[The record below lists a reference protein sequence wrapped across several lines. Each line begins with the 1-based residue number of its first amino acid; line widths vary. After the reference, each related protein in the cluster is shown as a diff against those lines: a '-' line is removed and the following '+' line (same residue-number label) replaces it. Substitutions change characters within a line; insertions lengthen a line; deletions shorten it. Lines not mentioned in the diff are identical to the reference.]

1 MNNNPIISLKN
12 ITKTFKGLDAPVL
25 SNLNLQLNK
34 SENIAISGVSGSGKS
49 TLLHLMAGLDYPN
62 SGSVHLNNEN
72 IGSLSQNDLSII
84 RNQLIGFIY
93 QSHHLLPDFSALE
106 NVVMPL
112 LIRGGKYQNN
122 HNKAIKILKKLGLS
136 NRLDHYPHQL
146 SGGER
151 QRVAIGRALINEPQI
166 ILADEPT
173 GNLDRSN
180 AKVVFDLFIN
190 LAKEYGSSIVLVTH
204 DPELARKMKKIY
216 HLSAGKLRSR

>member
-112 LIRGGKYQNN
+112 LIRGGKYQSN

-216 HLSAGKLRSR
+216 YLSAGKLRSR

>member
-1 MNNNPIISLKN
+1 MNNNLIISLKN
-12 ITKTFKGLDAPVL
+12 ITKTFKGLDVPVL

-49 TLLHLMAGLDYPN
+49 TLLHLMAGLDCPN
-62 SGSVHLNNEN
+62 SGSVDLNNKN
-72 IGSLSQNDLSII
+72 IANLSQNDLSIM

-93 QSHHLLPDFSALE
+93 QSHHLLPDFSSLE

-112 LIRGGKYQNN
+112 LIRGGKYQSN

-190 LAKEYGSSIVLVTH
+190 LAKEYGSTIVLVTH

>member
-1 MNNNPIISLKN
+1 MNNNLVISLKN

-25 SNLNLQLNK
+25 NNLNLQLNK

-72 IGSLSQNDLSII
+72 IGNLSQNDLSIM

-112 LIRGGKYQNN
+112 IIRGGKYQSN

-190 LAKEYGSSIVLVTH
+190 LAKEYGSTIVLVTH

>member
-106 NVVMPL
+106 NVLMPL

-180 AKVVFDLFIN
+180 ARVVFDLFIN

>member
-1 MNNNPIISLKN
+1 MNNNSIISLKN

-25 SNLNLQLNK
+25 NNLNLQLNK

-62 SGSVHLNNEN
+62 SGSVHHNNKN
-72 IGSLSQNDLSII
+72 IGNLSQNDLSKV

-112 LIRGGKYQNN
+112 LIRGGKYQSN

-190 LAKEYGSSIVLVTH
+190 LAKEYGSTIVLVTH

>member
-1 MNNNPIISLKN
+1 MNNNLIISLKN
-12 ITKTFKGLDAPVL
+12 ITKTFKGLDVPVL
-25 SNLNLQLNK
+25 SNLNLRLNK

-62 SGSVHLNNEN
+62 SGSVDLNNKN
-72 IGSLSQNDLSII
+72 IANLSQNDLSIM

-112 LIRGGKYQNN
+112 LIRGGKYQSN

-190 LAKEYGSSIVLVTH
+190 LAKEYGSTIVLVTH

>member
-1 MNNNPIISLKN
+1 MNDIFQISLKN
-12 ITKTFKGLDAPVL
+12 VTKSFKGLDAPVL
-25 SNLNLQLNK
+25 NNLTFHIK
-34 SENIAISGVSGSGKS
+34 TSEKVAILGSSGSGKS
-49 TLLHLMAGLDYPN
+49 TLLHIIAGLDSPSEGKVLFN
-62 SGSVHLNNEN
+62 KRDMDHFSDADIAKL
-72 IGSLSQNDLSII
+72 
-84 RNQLIGFIY
+84 RNKHIGFIY

-112 LIRGGKYQNN
+112 LIRGGKYQSN

-190 LAKEYGSSIVLVTH
+190 LAKEYGSTIVLVTH

>member
-1 MNNNPIISLKN
+1 MNDNLIISLKN

-25 SNLNLQLNK
+25 NDLNLQLNK

-62 SGSVHLNNEN
+62 SGSIHLNNEN
-72 IGSLSQNDLSII
+72 IGNLSQNDLSIM

-106 NVVMPL
+106 IVVMPL
-112 LIRGGKYQNN
+112 LIRGGKYQSN

-180 AKVVFDLFIN
+180 AKVVFDLFVN

>member
-1 MNNNPIISLKN
+1 MNNNLIISLKN
-12 ITKTFKGLDAPVL
+12 ITKTFKGLDVPVL

-49 TLLHLMAGLDYPN
+49 TLLHLMAGLDCPN
-62 SGSVHLNNEN
+62 SGSVDLNNKN
-72 IGSLSQNDLSII
+72 IANLSQNDLSIM

-112 LIRGGKYQNN
+112 LIRGGKYQSN

-190 LAKEYGSSIVLVTH
+190 LAKEYGSTIVLVTH

>member
-1 MNNNPIISLKN
+1 MNDNVIISLKN

-25 SNLNLQLNK
+25 NDLNLQLNK

-49 TLLHLMAGLDYPN
+49 TLLHLMAGLDFPN
-62 SGSVHLNNEN
+62 SGSIQLNNEN
-72 IGSLSQNDLSII
+72 IGNLSQNDLSIM

-112 LIRGGKYQNN
+112 IIRGGKYQSN

-190 LAKEYGSSIVLVTH
+190 LAKEYGSTIVLVTH

>member
-1 MNNNPIISLKN
+1 MNNNLVISLKN

-25 SNLNLQLNK
+25 NNLNLQLNK

-72 IGSLSQNDLSII
+72 IGNLSQNDLSIM

-112 LIRGGKYQNN
+112 IIRGGKYQRN

-136 NRLDHYPHQL
+136 NRLDHYPYQL

-190 LAKEYGSSIVLVTH
+190 LAKEYGSTIVLVTH

>member
-1 MNNNPIISLKN
+1 MNDNLIISLKN
-12 ITKTFKGLDAPVL
+12 ITKTFKGLDVPVL

-62 SGSVHLNNEN
+62 SGSVELNNKN
-72 IGSLSQNDLSII
+72 IANLSQNDLSIM

-112 LIRGGKYQNN
+112 LIRGGKYQGN

-190 LAKEYGSSIVLVTH
+190 LAKEYGSTIVLVTH

>member
-112 LIRGGKYQNN
+112 LIRGGKYQSN

>member
-1 MNNNPIISLKN
+1 MNNNLVISLKN

-72 IGSLSQNDLSII
+72 IGNLSQNDLSIM

-112 LIRGGKYQNN
+112 IIRGGKYQSN

-190 LAKEYGSSIVLVTH
+190 LAKEYGSTIVLVTH

-216 HLSAGKLRSR
+216 HLSAGKLRTR

>member
-1 MNNNPIISLKN
+1 M
-12 ITKTFKGLDAPVL
+12 
-25 SNLNLQLNK
+25 
-34 SENIAISGVSGSGKS
+34 
-49 TLLHLMAGLDYPN
+49 
-62 SGSVHLNNEN
+62 
-72 IGSLSQNDLSII
+72 
-84 RNQLIGFIY
+84 
-93 QSHHLLPDFSALE
+93 
-106 NVVMPL
+106 
-112 LIRGGKYQNN
+112 
-122 HNKAIKILKKLGLS
+122 GLS

-180 AKVVFDLFIN
+180 AKVVFDLFVN

-204 DPELARKMKKIY
+204 DPQLARKMKKIY

>member
-1 MNNNPIISLKN
+1 MNNNLIISLKN
-12 ITKTFKGLDAPVL
+12 ITKTFKGLDVPVL

-62 SGSVHLNNEN
+62 SGSVHHNNKN
-72 IGSLSQNDLSII
+72 IGNLSQNDLSKV

-112 LIRGGKYQNN
+112 LIRGGKYQSN

-190 LAKEYGSSIVLVTH
+190 LAKEYGSTIVLVTH

>member
-1 MNNNPIISLKN
+1 MNKNLIISLKN
-12 ITKTFKGLDAPVL
+12 VTKTFEGLDAPVL
-25 SNLNLQLNK
+25 NNLSLQLIK

-49 TLLHLMAGLDYPN
+49 TLLHLMAGLDSPN
-62 SGSVHLNNEN
+62 SGSVYLNNQN
-72 IGSLSQNDLSII
+72 ICLLNQNELSVM
-84 RNQLIGFIY
+84 RNQFIGFIY
-93 QSHHLLPDFSALE
+93 QSHHLLPDFSAIE
-106 NVVMPL
+106 NVLMPL
-112 LIRGGKYQNN
+112 LIRGGKYKENY
-122 HNKAIKILKKLGLS
+122 NKAIKILKKLGLS
-136 NRLDHYPHQL
+136 SRLNHYPYQL

-190 LAKEYGSSIVLVTH
+190 LAKEYGSTIILVTH

-216 HLSAGKLRSR
+216 HLSTGKLRSR

>member
-1 MNNNPIISLKN
+1 MNNNLIISLKN
-12 ITKTFKGLDAPVL
+12 ITKTFKGLDVPVL

-49 TLLHLMAGLDYPN
+49 TLLHLMAGLDCPN
-62 SGSVHLNNEN
+62 SGSVDLNNKN
-72 IGSLSQNDLSII
+72 IANLSQNDLSIM

-93 QSHHLLPDFSALE
+93 QSHHLLPDFSSLE

-112 LIRGGKYQNN
+112 LIRGGKYQSN

>member
-1 MNNNPIISLKN
+1 MNNNLVISLKN

-49 TLLHLMAGLDYPN
+49 TLLHLMAGLDCPN
-62 SGSVHLNNEN
+62 SGSVDLNNKN
-72 IGSLSQNDLSII
+72 IANLSQNDLSIM

-112 LIRGGKYQNN
+112 LIRGGKYQSN

-190 LAKEYGSSIVLVTH
+190 LAKEYGSTIVLVTH

-216 HLSAGKLRSR
+216 HLSGGKLRSR

>member
-1 MNNNPIISLKN
+1 MNNNLIISLKN
-12 ITKTFKGLDAPVL
+12 ITKTFKGLDVPVL

-62 SGSVHLNNEN
+62 SGSVDLNNKN
-72 IGSLSQNDLSII
+72 IANLSQNDLSIM

-112 LIRGGKYQNN
+112 LIRGGKYQSN

-151 QRVAIGRALINEPQI
+151 QRVAIGRALVNEPQI

-190 LAKEYGSSIVLVTH
+190 LAKEYGSTIVLVTH

>member
-12 ITKTFKGLDAPVL
+12 ITKTFKGLDVPVL

-112 LIRGGKYQNN
+112 LIRGGKYQSN

>member
-1 MNNNPIISLKN
+1 MNNNLIISLKN

-49 TLLHLMAGLDYPN
+49 TLLHLMAGLDFPN
-62 SGSVHLNNEN
+62 SGSVDLNNKN
-72 IGSLSQNDLSII
+72 IANLSQNDLSIM

-112 LIRGGKYQNN
+112 LIRGGKYQSN

-190 LAKEYGSSIVLVTH
+190 LAKEYGSTIVLVTH

>member
-1 MNNNPIISLKN
+1 MNNNLIISLKN
-12 ITKTFKGLDAPVL
+12 ITKTFKGLDVPVL
-25 SNLNLQLNK
+25 SNLNLRLNK

-62 SGSVHLNNEN
+62 SGSVELNNKN
-72 IGSLSQNDLSII
+72 IANLSQNDLSIM

-112 LIRGGKYQNN
+112 LIRGGKYQIN

-190 LAKEYGSSIVLVTH
+190 LAKEYGSTIVLVTH

-216 HLSAGKLRSR
+216 HLSAGKLRTR

>member
-1 MNNNPIISLKN
+1 MNNNLVISLKN

-72 IGSLSQNDLSII
+72 IGNLSQNDLSIM

-112 LIRGGKYQNN
+112 IIRGGKYQSC
-122 HNKAIKILKKLGLS
+122 LLYTS
-136 NRLDHYPHQL
+136 PSPRD
-146 SGGER
+146 R
-151 QRVAIGRALINEPQI
+151 QKSRMP
-166 ILADEPT
+166 
-173 GNLDRSN
+173 
-180 AKVVFDLFIN
+180 
-190 LAKEYGSSIVLVTH
+190 SS
-204 DPELARKMKKIY
+204 A
-216 HLSAGKLRSR
+216 

>member
-1 MNNNPIISLKN
+1 MNNNPLISLKN

-112 LIRGGKYQNN
+112 IIRGGKYQSN

>member
-1 MNNNPIISLKN
+1 MNKNPIISLKN

-106 NVVMPL
+106 NVLMPL
-112 LIRGGKYQNN
+112 LIRGGKYQSN

>member
-1 MNNNPIISLKN
+1 MNNNLIISLKN
-12 ITKTFKGLDAPVL
+12 ITKTFKGLDVPVL
-25 SNLNLQLNK
+25 SNLNLRLNK

-62 SGSVHLNNEN
+62 SGSVELNNKN
-72 IGSLSQNDLSII
+72 IANLSQNDLSIM

-112 LIRGGKYQNN
+112 LIRGGKYQSN

-180 AKVVFDLFIN
+180 AKVVFNLFIN
-190 LAKEYGSSIVLVTH
+190 LAKEYGSTIVLVTH

-216 HLSAGKLRSR
+216 HLSAGKLRTR

>member
-1 MNNNPIISLKN
+1 MNNNLIISLKN
-12 ITKTFKGLDAPVL
+12 ITKTFKGLDVPVL
-25 SNLNLQLNK
+25 SNLNLRLNK

-62 SGSVHLNNEN
+62 SGSVDLNNKN
-72 IGSLSQNDLSII
+72 IANLSQNDLSIM

-112 LIRGGKYQNN
+112 LIRGGKYQSN

-190 LAKEYGSSIVLVTH
+190 LAKEYGSTIVLVTH

-216 HLSAGKLRSR
+216 HLSGGKLRSR

>member
-1 MNNNPIISLKN
+1 MNKNPIISLKN

-62 SGSVHLNNEN
+62 SGSVYLNNEN

>member
-1 MNNNPIISLKN
+1 MNNNSIISLKN

-25 SNLNLQLNK
+25 NNLNLQLNK

-49 TLLHLMAGLDYPN
+49 TLLHLMAGLDCPN
-62 SGSVHLNNEN
+62 SGSVDLNNKN
-72 IGSLSQNDLSII
+72 IANLSQNDLSIM

-112 LIRGGKYQNN
+112 LIRGGKYQSN

-190 LAKEYGSSIVLVTH
+190 LAKEYGSTIVLVTH

-216 HLSAGKLRSR
+216 HLSGGKLRSR

>member
-1 MNNNPIISLKN
+1 MNNNLIISLKN

-49 TLLHLMAGLDYPN
+49 TLLHLMAGLDCPN
-62 SGSVHLNNEN
+62 SGSVDLNNKN
-72 IGSLSQNDLSII
+72 IANLSQNDLSIM

-112 LIRGGKYQNN
+112 LIRGGKYQSN

-136 NRLDHYPHQL
+136 SRLNHFPHQL

-190 LAKEYGSSIVLVTH
+190 LAKEYGSTIVLVTH

>member
-1 MNNNPIISLKN
+1 MNNNLIISLKN
-12 ITKTFKGLDAPVL
+12 ITKTFKGLDVPVL

-62 SGSVHLNNEN
+62 SGSVDLNNKN
-72 IGSLSQNDLSII
+72 IANLSQNDLSIM

-112 LIRGGKYQNN
+112 LIRGGKYQSN

-151 QRVAIGRALINEPQI
+151 QRVAIGRALVNEPQI

-190 LAKEYGSSIVLVTH
+190 LAKEYGSTIVLVTH

-216 HLSAGKLRSR
+216 HLSGGKLRSR

>member
-1 MNNNPIISLKN
+1 MNNNLIISLKN
-12 ITKTFKGLDAPVL
+12 ITKTFKGLDVPVL

-49 TLLHLMAGLDYPN
+49 TLLHLMAGLDCPN
-62 SGSVHLNNEN
+62 SGSVDLNNKN
-72 IGSLSQNDLSII
+72 IANLSQNDLSIM

-112 LIRGGKYQNN
+112 LIRGGTYQGN

-190 LAKEYGSSIVLVTH
+190 LAKEYGSTIVLVTH

>member
-1 MNNNPIISLKN
+1 MNDNVIISLKN

-72 IGSLSQNDLSII
+72 IGNLSQNDLSIM

-112 LIRGGKYQNN
+112 IIRGGKYQSN

-190 LAKEYGSSIVLVTH
+190 LAKEYGSTIVLVTH

>member
-1 MNNNPIISLKN
+1 MNDNLIISLKN

-25 SNLNLQLNK
+25 NDLNLQLNK

-62 SGSVHLNNEN
+62 SGSIHLNNEN
-72 IGSLSQNDLSII
+72 IGNLSQNDLSIM

-112 LIRGGKYQNN
+112 LIRGGKYQGN

-190 LAKEYGSSIVLVTH
+190 LAKEYGSTIVLVTH

>member
-62 SGSVHLNNEN
+62 SGSVYLNNEN

-112 LIRGGKYQNN
+112 LIRGGKYQSN